1 MLPLNRSPFIVG
13 LTGGIGS
20 GKSAAAEHFARLG
33 AAVVDTDV
41 IAHELTAPGGA
52 AMPALAAA
60 FGPDILTPA
69 GALDRAKMRA
79 LAFTDPAV
87 KHRLEAIL
95 HPLIR
100 QEADARCRAAVDAP
114 YVVLVVPLLIEAGED
129 YRRRCQRIAVV
140 DCPEEVQIERVRAR
154 SGLDEA
160 LIRRIMAQ
168 QASRAERL
176 AAADHILDNG
186 GDLVQLHAQVEA
198 LDRLYR
204 ELARTAP
211 P

>member
-1 MLPLNRSPFIVG
+1 MPSVNRPPFIVG

-33 AAVVDTDV
+33 AAVVDTDA
-41 IAHELTAPGGA
+41 IAHELTAAGGA
-52 AMPALAAA
+52 AIPSLVAA
-60 FGPDILTPA
+60 FGPDILTPD

-100 QEADARCRAAVDAP
+100 QEADARCLAAADAP

-129 YRRRCQRIAVV
+129 YRRRYQRIAVV
-140 DCPEEVQIERVRAR
+140 DCPEEIQIARVRAR
-154 SGLDEA
+154 SGLDED

-186 GDLVQLHAQVEA
+186 GDLARLYAQVEA

-204 ELARTAP
+204 ELARSAP

>member
-1 MLPLNRSPFIVG
+1 MSHPPFIIG

-33 AAVVDTDV
+33 AAVVDTDA

-52 AMPALAAA
+52 AIPALVAA

-69 GALDRAKMRA
+69 GALDRAKMRT
-79 LAFTDPAV
+79 LAFSDPEV
-87 KHRLEAIL
+87 KRRLEAIL

-100 QEADARCRAAVDAP
+100 QESEARCRAATEAP
-114 YVVLVVPLLIEAGED
+114 YVVLVVPLLIEAGPD

-140 DCPEEVQIERVRAR
+140 DCPEEVQIARVRAR
-154 SGLDEA
+154 SGLDED

-168 QASRAERL
+168 QASRAARL
-176 AAADHILDNG
+176 AAADDILDNG
-186 GDLVQLHAQVEA
+186 GDLAQLHAQVEA

-204 ELARTAP
+204 ELPRHTP
-211 P
+211 S

>member
-1 MLPLNRSPFIVG
+1 MSRSPFVVG

-33 AAVVDTDV
+33 VAVVDTDA
-41 IAHELTAPGGA
+41 IAHELTVPGGVA
-52 AMPALAAA
+52 IPALVAA
-60 FGPDILTPA
+60 FGPDILTPD
-69 GALDRAKMRA
+69 GALDRAKMRT
-79 LAFTDPAV
+79 LAFTDPEV
-87 KHRLEAIL
+87 KHRLESIL

-100 QEADARCRAAVDAP
+100 QEADARCLAATKAP

-140 DCPEEVQIERVRAR
+140 DCPEEIQIARVRAR
-154 SGLDEA
+154 SGLDED
-160 LIRRIMAQ
+160 LICRIMAQ
-168 QASRAERL
+168 QASRTERL

-186 GDLVQLHAQVEA
+186 GDLAQLHAQVEA

-204 ELARTAP
+204 ELARSAP